1 MAAKPETNVQDGVQ
15 TSVGVR
21 LLDNQGEPDIF
32 EKTFFEMTSPAA
44 FVATE
49 PVILSRNKMFF

>member
-21 LLDNQGEPDIF
+21 LLDDQGEADIF
-32 EKTFFEMTSPAA
+32 EKTFFKMTSPAA